1 MSDPRKVLA
10 LESPSLM
17 VACNFPGTTLTEDAN
32 ILWSPEHIT
41 VGGGAGMTCAVPA
54 HLLTAA
60 PQALGV
66 HGAKKLN
73 RVTDKAQ
80 QTLTGLDPPLPGS
93 PGWLPG

>member
-1 MSDPRKVLA
+1 
-10 LESPSLM
+10 
-17 VACNFPGTTLTEDAN
+17 
-32 ILWSPEHIT
+32 
-41 VGGGAGMTCAVPA
+41 MTCAVPA

-66 HGAKKLN
+66 HGAEKLN

-80 QTLTGLDPPLPGS
+80 QTLAGLDPPLPGS